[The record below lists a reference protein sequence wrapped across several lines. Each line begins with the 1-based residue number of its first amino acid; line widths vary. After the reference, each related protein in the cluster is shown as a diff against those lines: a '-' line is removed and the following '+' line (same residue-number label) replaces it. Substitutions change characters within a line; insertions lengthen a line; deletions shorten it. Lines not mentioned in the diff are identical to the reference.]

1 MLDYQAGPDMQLR
14 LRGRLR
20 GFTLIE
26 LMVTISL
33 LAILVVLAVPA
44 FTTWIKNAQI
54 RTAAEALQGG
64 MRTAQAEALR
74 RNRQVVMA
82 FTNSAP
88 ASGATAAANG
98 KNWTLQTV
106 AQFGE
111 TSEYISGGGVAE
123 TNSAVTIAGTTT
135 TPAGSVNAVCF
146 NAAGR
151 LAENASPGVTSA
163 SCVAAT
169 TSFNIDQTNG
179 DRPLR
184 VVLQLGGQVRMCD
197 PKRLLSST
205 APDGCP

>member
-1 MLDYQAGPDMQLR
+1 MLLR
-14 LRGRLR
+14 LRGRVC

-33 LAILVVLAVPA
+33 LAVLVVLAVPA
-44 FTTWIKNAQI
+44 FTTWIKNTQI

-64 MRTAQAEALR
+64 MRVAQAEALR

-88 ASGATAAANG
+88 ASGATAVANG

-111 TSEYISGGGVAE
+111 SSEYISGGGVAE
-123 TNSAVTIAGTTT
+123 TNSAVTIAGTTAS
-135 TPAGSVNAVCF
+135 PAGTVNAVCF

-163 SCVAAT
+163 SCVATA
-169 TSFNIDQTNG
+169 TSFAVDQANG

-197 PKRLLSST
+197 PKRTLSPT